1 MKIKKVLLLGIPS
14 FLLAFALAALWDNP
28 VTRPYF
34 DSDYWSAIGKFG
46 ESLRLTQAR
55 YVKKEAV
62 GYDALVDAALEGMT
76 ENLDRHSAYY
86 PPPDY
91 EVFQNDTKR
100 QYYGIGVAIRK
111 VEAGVLVMRVFPG
124 GPAQAAGVRQGEFI
138 AKVERES
145 VEEWTL
151 QEVTKRIKGEE
162 GSSVLVGLRDLEGSE
177 RELEVERGRIQM
189 ASVEEVRVD
198 DNGTGYLRI
207 EQFTARTAEE
217 LRGAL
222 KRLDAAGVKRL
233 ALDLRGNAGGL
244 LAAAV
249 EVAGEFLPDGQVVVS
264 AKGREGFRE
273 RVFKVERE
281 GEPRQ
286 YPLVVLVDEGSA
298 SASEIVAGALGVTG
312 RAKLVGEK
320 TYGKGSVQTVFTLD
334 DESGLRLT
342 TAMYYLPDGSTIHE
356 RGIEPDHPVECDD
369 ETEGKLRIQRYRR
382 PFEDPDAFEALF
394 GFAPVRDEQLKFAND
409 LLQGKSPQ
417 ETAAPRP
424 VVADAN
430 VTLAEPPS
438 GSP

>member
-1 MKIKKVLLLGIPS
+1 MKIKKVVLLGIPS
-14 FLLAFALAALWDNP
+14 FLLAFAVAALWDNP

-34 DSDYWSAIGKFG
+34 DSAYWSAIGKFG

-55 YVKKEAV
+55 YVDEEAV
-62 GYDALVDAALEGMT
+62 GYDSLVDSALEGMT
-76 ENLDRHSAYY
+76 ESLDRHSAYY

-91 EVFQNDTKR
+91 EEFQNDTKR

-124 GPAQAAGVRQGEFI
+124 GPAQTAGLRQGEFI

-177 RELEVERGRIQM
+177 RELEVRRGRIQM

-198 DNGTGYLRI
+198 ANGTGYLRI

-217 LRGAL
+217 LRNAL
-222 KRLDAAGVKRL
+222 KRLDEAGVKRL

-244 LAAAV
+244 LSAAV

-273 RVFKVERE
+273 RVFKVERK
-281 GEPRQ
+281 GAPRD
-286 YPLVVLVDEGSA
+286 YPIVALVDEGSA
-298 SASEIVAGALGVTG
+298 SASEIVAGALRVTG

-320 TYGKGSVQTVFTLD
+320 TYGKGSVQTIFSLD

-356 RGIEPDHPVECDD
+356 RGIEPDHLVECDD
-369 ETEGKLRIQRYRR
+369 ETEGKLRIQRHQR
-382 PFEDPDAFEALF
+382 PFDDPDTFEALF
-394 GFAPVRDEQLKFAND
+394 DFAPVRDEQLAFAND
-409 LLQGKSPQ
+409 LLAGKLCRQ
-417 ETAAPRP
+417 EKVPPTD
-424 VVADAN
+424 VADAN

-438 GSP
+438 GAP